1 MVETL
6 TSKDIINILNFINGY
21 ISKKDIQSGWDKQYK
36 REIEFN
42 FSNCIEWFNNV
53 FWINKENKVENMFI
67 TKVLNYTYFLCL
79 NNLNI
84 EYFKTKKF
92 LDYINKITLNNKAL
106 NEVVKECYQKIDK
119 TAFCKVGQYTLYT
132 MLDLILEIWQE
143 LELEWEMR

>member
-53 FWINKENKVENMFI
+53 FRINKENKVENMFI

-79 NNLNI
+79 DNLNI
-84 EYFKTKKF
+84 EYFKAKQF

-106 NEVVKECYQKIDK
+106 NEVIKECYQKIDK
-119 TAFCKVGQYTLYT
+119 LLFAK
-132 MLDLILEIWQE
+132 
-143 LELEWEMR
+143 